1 MMGHRQIEQ
10 AALFYAFSL
19 ERHIPADHLDRQ
31 ICRTW
36 RAEAGAGSV
45 LQQHRTALDRSR
57 ADDAHAHH
65 RLLLRHTLG
74 ATAVRGGSSQS
85 GLSMVLP
92 ARARWR
98 SPRSLHLLQ
107 EPAWPV
113 PRERSAAARL

>member
-1 MMGHRQIEQ
+1 
-10 AALFYAFSL
+10 
-19 ERHIPADHLDRQ
+19 
-31 ICRTW
+31 
-36 RAEAGAGSV
+36 GAGSV

-92 ARARWR
+92 ARGSMAESPITPP
-98 SPRSLHLLQ
+98 SPRTGMAGSARAVCCRASLRQSCGAASEKVWLVAKPLPSM
-107 EPAWPV
+107 PA
-113 PRERSAAARL
+113 

>member
-1 MMGHRQIEQ
+1 AHTGR
-10 AALFYAFSL
+10 SS
-19 ERHIPADHLDRQ
+19 PAVDRQ
-31 ICRTW
+31 IYRTW

-65 RLLLRHTLG
+65 RLLLRHKLG
-74 ATAVRGGSSQS
+74 GTAVRGGSSQF
-85 GLSMVLP
+85 GLSVVLSGRAAW